1 MASNTSDSNSITGTP
16 STSNHGGQS
25 ARLTYTIVFII
36 LALITAVEILLSTP
50 VLSLTRGMRNT
61 FFVLFSLGK
70 ASLVAA
76 FYMHLRSDSR
86 LYTYVF
92 LAPVVMLI
100 IFAYVMVI
108 S

>member
-1 MASNTSDSNSITGTP
+1 MNQDLSSVGKSRR
-16 STSNHGGQS
+16 S
-25 ARLTYTIVFII
+25 ARIYGMVFLV
-36 LALITAVEILLSTP
+36 LAAITAIEVGLSASSLDVPRRLVTALL
-50 VLSLTRGMRNT
+50 L
-61 FFVLFSLGK
+61 LFSLGK

-92 LAPVVMLI
+92 LLPI
-100 IFAYVMVI
+100 ILLVAFAYLMVI